1 MGLKKWGFLET
12 VTCLDIDVLDGWH
25 FHGIEG
31 LETTVDVLTRILLPR
46 SSRTAAVH
54 SLVRLLCAT
63 LFVPTVCPCFWSVHS
78 EHVKTYGFWVP
89 NFVKK
94 IGDSKKE
101 LSDVVCSDIYLLI
114 VHSFIRESLLVYW
127 EMYWFRMFVVAGLLR
142 LLCRLVQATQWIL
155 FLSPLQE
162 VSSFA
167 SST

>member
-114 VHSFIRESLLVYW
+114 VHSFIRESLLIGKCTDFGCSSLPVCSACC
-127 EMYWFRMFVVAGLLR
+127 AGWSKQHSGFFFWVHYKR
-142 LLCRLVQATQWIL
+142 
-155 FLSPLQE
+155 
-162 VSSFA
+162 
-167 SST
+167 